1 MKKFMEMKDTLLEI
15 NENLQKEAFLFAE
28 KRAKFILGH
37 IKKYFSLTKKSNI
50 LDIGCGNG
58 VLLDEITES
67 THKYG
72 IEFSEHCAELSKKK
86 GIKVYIYDLN
96 RGLPPLSITFDL
108 IFCIEVLEH
117 LVNGE
122 NLLKQIKKQINK
134 KGILVISVPND
145 MGYLPQR
152 FHILLKGSIFPSN
165 CDIYKEAH
173 LRFFS
178 LSILQRLL
186 KKQGFIILKAIG
198 YNFDER
204 IKKIPFLER
213 LIKILINLWPSV
225 FATNF
230 LIIARPE

>member
-1 MKKFMEMKDTLLEI
+1 MEVKGALLEI

-28 KRAKFILGH
+28 KRAEFILGH
-37 IKKYFSLTKKSNI
+37 IKKYFSLTKKTNI

-58 VLLDEITES
+58 VLLDKITES

-72 IEFSEHCAELSKKK
+72 IEFSEHCAKLSRKK

-96 RGLPPLSITFDL
+96 KGLPSLSMTFDL

-117 LVNGE
+117 LVSGE
-122 NLLKQIKKQINK
+122 NLLRQIKNK
-134 KGILVISVPND
+134 LRKNKGILVISVPND
-145 MGYLPQR
+145 IGYLPQR
-152 FHILLKGSIFPSN
+152 FQILLRGSPFSSN

-178 LSILQRLL
+178 LTILKRLL
-186 KKQGFIILKAIG
+186 KKQGFIILRTIG

-204 IKKIPFLER
+204 VKKIPFLEK
-213 LIKILINLWPSV
+213 LIKALINLWPSV

-230 LIIARPE
+230 LIIARSE